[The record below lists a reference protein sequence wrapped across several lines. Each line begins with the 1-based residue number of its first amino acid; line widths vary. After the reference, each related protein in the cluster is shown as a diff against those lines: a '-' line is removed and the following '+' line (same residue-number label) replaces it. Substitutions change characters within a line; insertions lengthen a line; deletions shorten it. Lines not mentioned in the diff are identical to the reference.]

1 MTISG
6 DQTLDVKTGT
16 CSVGIYRRRH
26 SSHLPN
32 TPALKLPSES
42 DPIPDTN
49 WRNGNGVG
57 GGWDITVN
65 GDCSFL
71 TNGEER
77 NWWFS
82 GEESW
87 DYGVIK
93 EIPSFGGPGTVVEAG
108 KMEGEVKGEAKI

>member
-93 EIPSFGGPGTVVEAG
+93 ETPSFGGPGTVVEAG
-108 KMEGEVKGEAKI
+108 KVEGEVKGEAKI